1 MPCASGAFLF
11 WAISLGVLATP
22 TFHSAA
28 CDDVDVERRTVSK
41 DNNGRNN
48 SAAHSTLVFA
58 TLLIT
63 SILGGLVLLYPQ
75 LLIPTDTSVLIRF
88 QDLRSPFVDSLV
100 VGLTQLGDP
109 EVIWPLSI
117 TITLYLAFI
126 AKSREAA
133 ITWAAA
139 IAFAASFNSVIKW
152 IVARSRPTA
161 LDYEGFTAFSFP
173 SGHATVNLT
182 LYGVAAVLLWREI
195 APERRGSAGFLL
207 ILFGVAIAVSR
218 LYLGAHWF
226 SDVVASSMLAIAIV
240 ATAYRSYMPRRRTE
254 LHPGKLLAV
263 LGLCLFV
270 YGGVHIA
277 RNHGEDVARYGA
289 AHAGSPAPAASTA
302 APANP

>member
-1 MPCASGAFLF
+1 MKINQKAQRSSAGHIVLVIAAFVMLV
-11 WAISLGVLATP
+11 AI
-22 TFHSAA
+22 
-28 CDDVDVERRTVSK
+28 
-41 DNNGRNN
+41 
-48 SAAHSTLVFA
+48 
-58 TLLIT
+58 
-63 SILGGLVLLYPQ
+63 GGLVLLYPQ
-75 LLIPTDTSVLIRF
+75 LLIPTDTSVLIRL

-117 TITLYLAFI
+117 TIFLYLALV
-126 AKSREAA
+126 AKAREAA
-133 ITWAAA
+133 ATWAIA
-139 IAFAASFNSVIKW
+139 IAFAASFNSLIKW
-152 IVARSRPTA
+152 LVGRSRPKP

-182 LYGVAAVLLWREI
+182 LYGVVAVLLWREI
-195 APERRGSAGFLL
+195 APEKRASAAFLL
-207 ILFGVAIAVSR
+207 ILLGAAIAVSR

-226 SDVVASSMLAIAIV
+226 SDVAASSLLAIAIV
-240 ATAYRSYMPRRRTE
+240 ATAYRSYMPRRRIE

-270 YGGVHIA
+270 YGGAHIA